1 MRRDHKIIKIIQ
13 KLQREEGIF
22 LNLQQ
27 DKNKCSPK
35 TILNA
40 LHSLGFGETKN
51 VRVGKFF
58 EIQLEG
64 DNKAQLEEKIHA
76 MCDKLLVN
84 PVIEEYSYTEEEGKA
99 K

>member
-1 MRRDHKIIKIIQ
+1 MFQARVNVTLKKSVLDPQ
-13 KLQREEGIF
+13 G
-22 LNLQQ
+22 
-27 DKNKCSPK
+27 K
-35 TILNA
+35 TVLNA

-84 PVIEEYSYTEEEGKA
+84 PVIEEYSYTVEEGKA